1 MKTFITSD
9 LHFFHKGIMTFDS
22 GTKRKHFTSVDEM
35 NETLISNWNS
45 VVGKDDYVYNL
56 GDLGMCG
63 ANKLRPLLSQLNG
76 KHHLILGNHDKMK
89 EINKI
94 KELFVSIDYYKEI
107 KYGYDGVNYHICMMH
122 YPIASWNRIHY
133 ASIMM
138 HGHSHGMYQGLGKTF
153 DVGVDT
159 ELGNLFPIQMEKAI
173 EYSKS
178 LETVK
183 IVKDV

>member
-1 MKTFITSD
+1 MNFE
-9 LHFFHKGIMTFDS
+9 S

-63 ANKLRPLLSQLNG
+63 ANKLKPLLSQLNG

-122 YPIASWNRIHY
+122 YPIASWNRKHYSSIHFF
-133 ASIMM
+133 
-138 HGHSHGMYQGLGKTF
+138 GHCHGMYKQPGKSM
-153 DVGVDT
+153 DVGMDT
-159 ELGNLFPIQMEKAI
+159 DFGNLYPINIEHAI
-173 EYSKS
+173 KYMN
-178 LETVK
+178 T
-183 IVKDV
+183 I